1 MLQKMR
7 AEISGG
13 LSPPDALGCPTLAQG
28 KVILVLSSALVS
40 FIPQYHLSC

>member
-13 LSPPDALGCPTLAQG
+13 LSPPDAFGSPSLAQR
-28 KVILVLSSALVS
+28 KVILVLSSALIA
-40 FIPQYHLSC
+40 FIPQ